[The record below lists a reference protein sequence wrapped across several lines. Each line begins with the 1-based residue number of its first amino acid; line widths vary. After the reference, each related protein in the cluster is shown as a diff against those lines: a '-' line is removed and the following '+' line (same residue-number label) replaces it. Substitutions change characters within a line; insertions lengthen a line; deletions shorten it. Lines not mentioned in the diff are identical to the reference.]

1 MLGIIIVLCGLV
13 VIAAVMAERS
23 ARSHRRFRAIG
34 LNLVGLLCLG
44 VGLGAIFAW
53 SHGISVEATQVAV
66 AAAVDADSQATVADV
81 VNSTLDADLDTE
93 TIPLNAEDDD
103 NVEAT
108 PEAEDGAS
116 ASDAESSNDAAEIGD
131 IHVMSKVFIDY
142 DARPEWVDRED
153 VTVGPVH
160 QISVCSGPHM
170 QRRESRKAL
179 RGELKK
185 AVDQYINDLV
195 EHPQAAFWLGL
206 DEKFIST
213 NLIQPDNMFD
223 EKIISP
229 SFGVM
234 HQSHALVEI
243 GPQFRDHV
251 ETSWHQFH
259 AKGRLVVMG
268 LICGGVLGVILALF
282 GYFRADTATRGF
294 YTGRL
299 KFVTAA
305 AILALVVAGV
315 ILAQSIPWLWI

>member
-1 MLGIIIVLCGLV
+1 MLGIIIVLCVAV
-13 VIAAVMAERS
+13 VFAAVLAERS
-23 ARSHRRFRAIG
+23 ARSHHRFRAIG
-34 LNLVGLLCLG
+34 LNVVGLLCLG

-66 AAAVDADSQATVADV
+66 AAALEAEDQATLADAG
-81 VNSTLDADLDTE
+81 NGSIGPDLDDE
-93 TIPLNAEDDD
+93 TIPLNTEDDA
-103 NVEAT
+103 VESIA
-108 PEAEDGAS
+108 EAEDEGE
-116 ASDAESSNDAAEIGD
+116 AESSDSAVAEIDD
-131 IHVMSKVFIDY
+131 IQVMSKVFIDY

-153 VTVGPVH
+153 VTAGPVH
-160 QISVCSGPHM
+160 QISVCSGPYM

-179 RGELKK
+179 QSELKK
-185 AVDQYINDLV
+185 AVDEYINDLV
-195 EHPQAAFWLGL
+195 EHPQASFWLGL
-206 DEKFIST
+206 DEHFINT
-213 NLIQPDNMFD
+213 NLVQPDNLFD

-315 ILAQSIPWLWI
+315 ILAQNIPWLWI

>member
-1 MLGIIIVLCGLV
+1 MLGLIIVLCVAV
-13 VIAAVMAERS
+13 VIFALLAERS
-23 ARSHRRFRAIG
+23 ARSSHRFRAIG
-34 LNLVGLLCLG
+34 LNLVGMLCLG

-53 SHGISVEATQVAV
+53 SHGISVQATQVAV
-66 AAAVDADSQATVADV
+66 AAAVDVDSQATEGDA
-81 VNSTLDADLDTE
+81 VNSFLGSDLDTE

-103 NVEAT
+103 SVEAT
-108 PEAEDGAS
+108 AEAEDEAS
-116 ASDAESSNDAAEIGD
+116 ASDETADDATEIDD
-131 IHVMSKVFIDY
+131 IQVISKVFIDY

-170 QRRESRKAL
+170 QRRESRKVL

-185 AVDQYINDLV
+185 AVDEYINDLV

-206 DEKFIST
+206 DENFIST
-213 NLIQPDNMFD
+213 NLVQPDNMFD

-251 ETSWHQFH
+251 ETSWRQFH